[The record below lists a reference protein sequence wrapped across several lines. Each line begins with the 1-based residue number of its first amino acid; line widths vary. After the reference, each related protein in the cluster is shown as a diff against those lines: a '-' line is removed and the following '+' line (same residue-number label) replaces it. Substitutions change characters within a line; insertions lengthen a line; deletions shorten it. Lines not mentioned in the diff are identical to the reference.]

1 MGALEGA
8 PSSQPHWG
16 CARPRS
22 RWASA
27 PRSLDFAE
35 GVCGGCSRGPHM
47 REAGP
52 WVPRGAGRARVS
64 VPESATLA
72 GKPSLALR
80 LPIPALGPWPPGVR
94 EQQPV
99 ALGPPRPLHP
109 WAGAACTPA
118 SQPPQG
124 LGAPSA
130 SASALTCTQVP
141 PKDKKGKCDQELRSG
156 HKAGPELLAGRLVKT
171 VPASGWLA
179 GARRPVSR
187 PHQVVKPSACTG
199 DRPPPKRITVE
210 ALRRPRGLGKGLAD
224 LSTTRINTQETR
236 KHLKVTFLLHP

>member
-1 MGALEGA
+1 MASEQSPPGCPLSILCQSGVAGWGVLEGA

-22 RWASA
+22 CWASA

-35 GVCGGCSRGPHM
+35 GVCGGCSQGPHT
-47 REAGP
+47 REAGL

-171 VPASGWLA
+171 VPASWRLA
-179 GARRPVSR
+179 GTRRPVSR
-187 PHQVVKPSACTG
+187 PH
-199 DRPPPKRITVE
+199 
-210 ALRRPRGLGKGLAD
+210 
-224 LSTTRINTQETR
+224 
-236 KHLKVTFLLHP
+236 